1 MRSCEPCR
9 VDITI
14 PGKYIHIIY
23 YYYIMNTIL
32 IEEIMQHLDIIM

>member
-23 YYYIMNTIL
+23 YYIMNTIL
-32 IEEIMQHLDIIM
+32 IEEIMHHLDIIM